1 MDENNVKIDLNEA
14 RRYALCIV
22 FDTRCFEEFAVSMI
36 DCMGEQ
42 IVSLCK
48 DLYKELYQLAFSKG
62 FHMDSEQDV
71 DIYSDSDLM
80 GTFYCYKE
88 RQKEKEEYREED
100 FKENIDE
107 LQFLIRQCRDRE
119 AFKKMLNFVGRFS
132 YLAAYNAMLVEM
144 QKPGAKF
151 VFPGK
156 EWRKYGRTIKPNAQQ
171 LITLKNFGPV
181 QCMFD
186 FSDTEPIPGREVVE
200 EEELMEMWDNGLKN
214 PNGVVDP
221 ELLKTLIENLLVY
234 GIYLDDSFMAA
245 NTYGGYIMPY
255 SHLIDVHVGK
265 TTNVKTNSRFLISV
279 NHKQTDAEKFHTI
292 CHELGHLFCYHQSY
306 KPDKRRLISLKERE
320 FEAETVAWLVSKRHG
335 INNPS
340 EEYLATYAPEGEIP
354 ICSTE
359 LIMKAVTEVE
369 RMIEGP
375 VPVTKGL
382 WYKEDKQFKEII
394 DKAVDKKKVTKAKD
408 KRF

>member
-1 MDENNVKIDLNEA
+1 MDENSVKIVLNEA

-22 FDTRCFEEFAVSMI
+22 FETHCFEEFAVSMI
-36 DCMGEQ
+36 DCMGEK

-62 FHMDSEQDV
+62 FHMESEQAV
-71 DIYSDSDLM
+71 DAHTDEDLLN
-80 GTFYCYKE
+80 TYYCFKAK
-88 RQKEKEEYREED
+88 QKFEEEYREED

-107 LQFLIRQCRDRE
+107 LQFLIRRYRDSE
-119 AFKKMLNFVGRFS
+119 EFKRMLDFVGRFS

-156 EWRKYGRTIKPNAQQ
+156 EWRRYGRTIKPNAQQ

-186 FSDTEPIPGREVVE
+186 ISDTEPIPGRVVVKE
-200 EEELMEMWDNGLKN
+200 QELMEMWDNGLKN

-221 ELLKTLIENLLVY
+221 EILNTLIDNLPIY
-234 GIYLDDSFMAA
+234 GIFLDDSFMAA

-255 SHLIDVHVGK
+255 SHLIDVHVGM
-265 TTNVKTNSRFLISV
+265 NNDIKTNSRFLISV

-292 CHELGHLFCYHQSY
+292 CHELGHLFCRHQSY
-306 KPDKRRLISLKERE
+306 KPDKRRDISHKERE

-359 LIMKAVTEVE
+359 LIMKAVAEIE

-375 VPVTKGL
+375 LPVTKGL
-382 WYKEDKQFKEII
+382 WYKEDKVFKGIV
-394 DKAVDKKKVTKAKD
+394 DKAIDKKKAAKVKY